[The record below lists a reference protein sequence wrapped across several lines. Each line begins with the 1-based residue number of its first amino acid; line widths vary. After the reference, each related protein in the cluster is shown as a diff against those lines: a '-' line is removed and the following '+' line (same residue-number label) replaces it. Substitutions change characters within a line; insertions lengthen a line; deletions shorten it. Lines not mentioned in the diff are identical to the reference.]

1 MRSQSQRSQPQ
12 RKRGARRSGFT
23 LVELMVVA
31 IILGVLAALIVP
43 QFLGRVGKART
54 AVAQSK
60 IAVIESAIGLFATDY
75 DRYPEDLDELVVRP
89 DDVDEES
96 WTPPALKAKDLQ
108 DPWGVQFL
116 YRYPGDNSTF
126 DLYTLGKDGT
136 EGGDGENADV
146 NNWE

>member
-1 MRSQSQRSQPQ
+1 MRSQSK
-12 RKRGARRSGFT
+12 RKRVARRAAFT

-43 QFLGRVGKART
+43 QFLGKVGTARL
-54 AVAQSK
+54 AVAKSK

-75 DRYPEDLDELVVRP
+75 DRFPDNLDEMIVRP
-89 DDVDEES
+89 DDIDEEL

>member
-1 MRSQSQRSQPQ
+1 MRSQSK
-12 RKRGARRSGFT
+12 RKRVARRAAFT

-43 QFLGRVGKART
+43 QFLGKVGTARL
-54 AVAQSK
+54 AVAKSK

-75 DRYPEDLDELVVRP
+75 DRFPDNLDEMIVRP
-89 DDVDEES
+89 DDIDEEL
-96 WTPPALKAKDLQ
+96 WTPPALKAKDLK

-116 YRYPGDNSTF
+116 YRYPGEHSTF
-126 DLYTLGKDGT
+126 DLYTLGKDGQ
-136 EGGDGENADV
+136 EGGVGENADV